1 MVKNLPAVQ
10 ETQVPSLSQEDLL
23 EKGMTTHSSI
33 LAWRIPTVRG
43 AWRAT
48 VHGVAESDTTE
59 PLTLSFSLLVLSIST
74 LCVLSHGALVTMTK
88 AEAQSLWCKTHTV
101 FRRPAQPAS
110 AAQKLVPRVLMRIKC
125 LRAASARQSGRYPFR
140 AR

>member
-1 MVKNLPAVQ
+1 MQ
-10 ETQVPSLSQEDLL
+10 ETQVPSLGQEDLL
-23 EKGMTTHSSI
+23 KKGMTTYSSI

-48 VHGVAESDTTE
+48 VRGVAESDKME
-59 PLTLSFSLLVLSIST
+59 PLTPCFSLLVLSIST
-74 LCVLSHGALVTMTK
+74 LCVPSHGASVTMAK
-88 AEAQSLWCKTHTV
+88 AEAQSLWWKTHSV
-101 FRRPAQPAS
+101 FRRLAQPAR
-110 AAQKLVPRVLMRIKC
+110 AAQKLVPRVLTRIKC